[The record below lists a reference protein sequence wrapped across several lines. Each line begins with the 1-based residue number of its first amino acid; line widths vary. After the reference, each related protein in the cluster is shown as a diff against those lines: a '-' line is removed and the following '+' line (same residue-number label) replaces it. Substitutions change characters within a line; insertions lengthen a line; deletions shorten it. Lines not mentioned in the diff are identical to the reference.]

1 MDTRAGG
8 KWPFFTEVVMKG
20 KKKKRKSTEKG
31 KKIKWGSGG
40 LNKNTPNPSFKTQ
53 KNIRKLDTE
62 KEKSTNENR
71 VVKKIKGVNREEKR
85 REEIPKSQNPEK
97 YQKARYP
104 KRKRKKKARKQGRE
118 ENQRGIQRREDKPKF
133 QNPEEM
139 QEREIPRK
147 RKAGKQG
154 LREEVQRRV

>member
-31 KKIKWGSGG
+31 KKIKWGSEG

-71 VVKKIKGVNREEKR
+71 VVKKIKGVNREE
-85 REEIPKSQNPEK
+85 IPKSQNPEK

-104 KRKRKKKARKQGRE
+104 KRKRKKRHENRVLRRIKGVYRE
-118 ENQRGIQRREDKPKF
+118 ERRDASFKTQKKCKKGKYP
-133 QNPEEM
+133 
-139 QEREIPRK
+139 ERE
-147 RKAGKQG
+147 KQ
-154 LREEVQRRV
+154 ENRV